1 MAVLSFGS
9 NPDIGYRALKPAQKW
24 QRFISN
30 DACRKISHEV

>member
-24 QRFISN
+24 QGFISN
-30 DACRKISHEV
+30 DAFRKIRHEV